1 MNPVRA
7 VAVENT
13 KSVAVQMFK
22 IFLIGNSMVAKEQK
36 DLLSSKEYSFITFKS
51 INDLMFRN
59 EDKPDVIIIDKNQI
73 YEQAFKEFSKKFRN
87 IPKVVISNDRSF
99 RGFARWLKSD
109 VVYPVVEP
117 HPKELTFFIDKAIKG
132 RAILDENA
140 SLKRKLSH
148 VRNELIFFEEISK
161 TLTSA
166 LEPNEILTTIMRR
179 AKAFIK
185 AETWSILLIDEN
197 TGELYFEKTAAR
209 KAQKIKKSRLK
220 VGEGIAGWV
229 AQEGIPVIVPDV
241 TVDPRFQSRPDEA
254 KSIMCIPIKSKGT
267 TVGVLELVNKTSGDP
282 FNKEDLDLM
291 LRLVDQAAIA
301 IESSSLYQKMAELSV
316 TDDLTNL
323 FNTRYLNRT
332 LEVEIN
338 RSKRYSH
345 SLSIIFMDIDYF
357 KTINDNYGH
366 LVGSKILVE
375 VGQLLIAGLRTIDI
389 VARYGGDEFVIVL
402 PQTAPEA
409 ALQIAERLRKSIENN
424 VFLRKEGYTLRLT
437 ASFGVASFPQ
447 SAQTKEELLRL
458 ADEAM
463 YRVKYQTRNGVY
475 AII

>member
-13 KSVAVQMFK
+13 KSVAVHMFK
-22 IFLIGNSMVAKEQK
+22 IFFIGISMVTKEQK

-51 INDLMFRN
+51 INDLMFRS

-73 YEQAFKEFSKKFRN
+73 LEQTFKEFSKKFRN
-87 IPKVVISNDRSF
+87 IPKVVISHDRSF

-109 VVYPVVEP
+109 IVYPIVEP
-117 HPKELTFFIDKAIKG
+117 HPKELTFFIDKALKG
-132 RAILDENA
+132 RTIRDENA

-148 VRNELIFFEEISK
+148 ARNELTFFEEISK

-185 AETWSILLIDEN
+185 AETWSIMLIDED

-241 TVDPRFQSRPDEA
+241 TVDPRFQSRSDEA

-291 LRLVDQAAIA
+291 MRLVDQAAIA
-301 IESSSLYQKMAELSV
+301 IESSLLYQKMAELSV

-332 LEVEIN
+332 LEVEIS

-345 SLSIIFMDIDYF
+345 SLSVIFMDIDYF

-366 LVGSKILVE
+366 LIGSKILVE

-402 PQTAPEA
+402 PQTAPES

-437 ASFGVASFPQ
+437 ASFGIASFPQ